1 MLFTKRDQPSLNPHQ
16 QKLDG
21 SLPAPGPPQSVLT
34 IIDFDDEGRSL
45 DEIFHH
51 LGWKHHRCRSVQQ
64 AFLVLRKHTVSA
76 ILVDNRF
83 SGVPGRTILDA
94 ARQPAYSPKLIL
106 VHRFSEAQA
115 AGTSMSGG
123 AFHWIWK
130 PFRKD
135 EVRAA
140 LGFALMQ
147 CQREW
152 ERYLRGSRSVAPT
165 AGTPSG
171 SDGGQVLAGG
181 EYG

>member
-1 MLFTKRDQPSLNPHQ
+1 MLFTKRDQPSFNPHAHTR
-16 QKLDG
+16 DD
-21 SLPAPGPPQSVLT
+21 SLAASGPPHSVLT
-34 IIDFDDEGRSL
+34 IMDCDDEGRSL
-45 DEIFHH
+45 EEIFHH
-51 LGWKHHRCRSVQQ
+51 LGWQHHRCRSVQQ
-64 AFLVLRKHTVSA
+64 ALLVLRKHTVSA
-76 ILVDNRF
+76 ILVDNKF
-83 SGVPGRTILDA
+83 SVVAGRVILDA

-106 VHRFSEAQA
+106 LHRFSEGPT
-115 AGTSMSGG
+115 AGKNMNGG

-152 ERYLRGSRSVAPT
+152 ERYLRESRSAARA

-171 SDGGQVLAGG
+171 SDGGQILAGG